1 MPSMSASQ
9 AAALWGWAWG
19 ALTEYSR
26 LFDQPGVPEAA
37 HLLDDRQER
46 VALVGQLVLDPR
58 RRFRIAVPRDDAL
71 VLEDAEAFRERPRTD
86 AGARVLELRE
96 APRPLREVVDE
107 PKLGRGELGAGA
119 VDVGLHLAWVDSQLL
134 DLDGLAS
141 LLRLRADAAPGGRL
155 HPGDELL
162 HRERLDEIVV
172 GADLERV
179 DAVVLGPA
187 RADDDDR
194 RADPFGARR
203 LDQAP
208 AVEPWQH
215 QVEHDHVG
223 RFVAE
228 ARQPDLAAAHGD
240 GVEAS
245 AGEVLRHPRGDHLV
259 VLDDQ
264 DLRHCTYLIEGE
276 CGPIQGAQ
284 SRFHRRGLT
293 RAADAARAP
302 ARADRGGEPARQRPR
317 GFARADARGGGADGR
332 ADRRRALPQR
342 ARDRA

>member
-1 MPSMSASQ
+1 MVRIAPLMLLLGL
-9 AAALWGWAWG
+9 AAL
-19 ALTEYSR
+19 LDR
-26 LFDQPGVPEAA
+26 LELVADAVARLDERVTGRSAVDLVPEAPHEDIDRA
-37 HLLDDRQER
+37 VPMHLAAAPDPLQQLVARRHAAAVERER
-46 VALVGQLVLDPR
+46 V
-58 RRFRIAVPRDDAL
+58 
-71 VLEDAEAFRERPRTD
+71 E
-86 AGARVLELRE
+86 
-96 APRPLREVVDE
+96 E
-107 PKLGRGELGAGA
+107 PKLGRGQLGAGA

-215 QVEHDHVG
+215 QAEPDPVG

-332 ADRRRALPQR
+332 ADRRRALPQL